1 MEPVSFAEA
10 RLDELEA
17 AANRAQSLRYQ
28 LDDPYRQIDP
38 AVRDGAE
45 YTWREVGADPART
58 LRDVDSGRRILA
70 RHAECAERG
79 TGPCREFPVG
89 DGALCAELAD
99 LLYRWADHGD
109 YDRGWKP

>member
-1 MEPVSFAEA
+1 MAADPVAFATA
-10 RLDELEA
+10 RLNEDEREIR
-17 AANRAQSLRYQ
+17 N
-28 LDDPYRQIDP
+28 DPPVGMGYAILP
-38 AVRDGAE
+38 VRM
-45 YTWREVGADPART
+45 
-58 LRDVDSGRRILA
+58 LRDLKAGRRILA